1 MCLFNLFSK
10 HNEKDDL
17 PPPKPTTLGRR
28 TPEATSRLQGSKFS
42 SDASRRSSTEK
53 DKYGYGTGYSSGNG
67 SLGVGGPH
75 GGLYGGVNGGIY
87 SGVSGGANGGVNGGV
102 YGGVSGTSHG
112 SGLAPG
118 GMGSSPGGGYGKPDS
133 VEKLL
138 SRIEESGARDEI
150 IAALL
155 GTGLPSP
162 NKSVSVRGT
171 PWTQAQS
178 SSDSRATS
186 QPAQPDSSVED
197 DAYEKPEDL
206 ISPLSIVTNAI
217 ATNTSIQCERL
228 RSQMPMPPGV
238 REAIMAPIKERLGA
252 YFFDCPF
259 KLEKATC
266 DPLASRLIDDSDAA
280 VYFQL
285 FFQTRNPLVGLL
297 DSTLH
302 TVEYVYANSFTLFSV
317 ICALGCAMS
326 ARPRDRAIYP
336 VLMNLASGN
345 VKWSIAAAVRSLA
358 TIQAI
363 VNMQYWAPVSPTQVD
378 DTSSISL
385 SYAMQLAREMSIDR
399 PDVIREYVNAECD
412 SLSPDVRGRYVR
424 NYERTWLRTL
434 IADKGFGIMN
444 GKLHSVNWKE
454 IPSSAAEWWKAPLAE
469 PTDRMLSGIIEIRR
483 LLLSQVDK
491 RKHDA
496 STPSSILEWHKESYN
511 TLTRLRNQRCIH
523 DDSPSAKSLPVL
535 AFYMDHSI
543 LVLNAQAIRDIAAA
557 EDSSSSSEALLDI
570 ERKSIEVASRV
581 LDLLV
586 TDKTMI
592 ELALGFQNNQ
602 YLMICH
608 VMTEV
613 LRAIKRGCLSSKEN
627 SAAAEKVISVIPLL
641 DQIVQLLPATS
652 AAHLYFD
659 LARFFAC
666 QIDSLMGAPDLQEM
680 RETIDTG
687 MFTDD
692 WFKAMDTGVP
702 DVYTF
707 LDMGYLGMDQPMM
720 GADDFMGLHDFNR
733 LE

>member
-1 MCLFNLFSK
+1 MEVSVEKNQQHQVACFSC
-10 HNEKDDL
+10 
-17 PPPKPTTLGRR
+17 R
-28 TPEATSRLQGSKFS
+28 
-42 SDASRRSSTEK
+42 ASRQKCDRQDPCSRC
-53 DKYGYGTGYSSGNG
+53 
-67 SLGVGGPH
+67 V
-75 GGLYGGVNGGIY
+75 
-87 SGVSGGANGGVNGGV
+87 
-102 YGGVSGTSHG
+102 SHG
-112 SGLAPG
+112 RTCKYPARSNRGRKH
-118 GMGSSPGGGYGKPDS
+118 GSTNKPDS

-138 SRIEESGARDEI
+138 SRIEESGAKEEI

-162 NKSVSVRGT
+162 NKTVSVRGT

-178 SSDSRATS
+178 SSDSRSTS
-186 QPAQPDSSVED
+186 QAAQPDSPPED
-197 DAYEKPEDL
+197 DGYDHPEDL
-206 ISPLSIVTNAI
+206 ISPLSIVTTAI
-217 ATNTSIQCERL
+217 ATNTSAQCERL
-228 RSQMPMPPGV
+228 RSQMPMQPGV

-252 YFFDCPF
+252 YFSSHRAQQKDWDVLAAQSVDCPF

-266 DPLASRLIDDSDAA
+266 DPLASRLIDESDAT

-285 FFQTRNPLVGLL
+285 FFSTRNPLVGLL
-297 DSTLH
+297 DATLH

-336 VLMNLASGN
+336 VVVHLASGN
-345 VKWSIAAAVRSLA
+345 VKWSIAAAVKSLA

-363 VNMQYWAPVSPTQVD
+363 VNMQYWTSVSPTQGD
-378 DTSSISL
+378 DTSSIYT
-385 SYAMQLAREMSIDR
+385 SYAMQLAREMGISKS
-399 PDVIREYVNAECD
+399 DVIRDYVNAECE
-412 SLSPDVRGRYVR
+412 SSSPENIGRYIR

-434 IADKGFGIMN
+434 ISDKGFGIMN

-454 IPSSAAEWWKAPLAE
+454 IPSSAAQWWKAPLAE

-491 RKHDA
+491 RKQA
-496 STPSSILEWHKESYN
+496 NSTTSSIVEWHNESYDA
-511 TLTRLRNQRCIH
+511 LTRLRNDRCIP
-523 DDSPSAKSLPVL
+523 DDSPSGKLLPVL

-543 LVLNAQAIRDIAAA
+543 LVLNAQALRDITAA
-557 EDSSSSSEALLDI
+557 DDNSSPSSSVALLNI

-581 LDLLV
+581 LDLL
-586 TDKTMI
+586 TSDKTII

-613 LRAIKRGCLSSKEN
+613 LRAIKRGALTHEEN
-627 SAAAEKVISVIPLL
+627 STAAGKVIGVIPLL

-680 RETIDTG
+680 RESLDTG

-692 WFKAMDTGVP
+692 WFKAMDMGMP
-702 DVYTF
+702 DVYTL

-720 GADDFMGLHDFNR
+720 DTDDFMMLNDLNSVS
-733 LE
+733 

>member
-1 MCLFNLFSK
+1 M
-10 HNEKDDL
+10 
-17 PPPKPTTLGRR
+17 
-28 TPEATSRLQGSKFS
+28 EATVEKNQQHQVACFS
-42 SDASRRSSTEK
+42 CRASRQKCDRQ
-53 DKYGYGTGYSSGNG
+53 D
-67 SLGVGGPH
+67 PC
-75 GGLYGGVNGGIY
+75 
-87 SGVSGGANGGVNGGV
+87 
-102 YGGVSGTSHG
+102 
-112 SGLAPG
+112 
-118 GMGSSPGGGYGKPDS
+118 KPDS

-138 SRIEESGARDEI
+138 SRIEESGAKDEI

-162 NKSVSVRGT
+162 NKTVSVRGT

-186 QPAQPDSSVED
+186 QPAQPNSPPED
-197 DAYEKPEDL
+197 DGYDHPEDL
-206 ISPLSIVTNAI
+206 ISPLSIVTTAI

-228 RSQMPMPPGV
+228 RSQMPMQPGV

-252 YFFDCPF
+252 YFC
-259 KLEKATC
+259 
-266 DPLASRLIDDSDAA
+266 
-280 VYFQL
+280 
-285 FFQTRNPLVGLL
+285 LL
-297 DSTLH
+297 DATLH
-302 TVEYVYANSFTLFSV
+302 TVDYVYANSFTLFSV

-336 VLMNLASGN
+336 VLVHLASGN
-345 VKWSIAAAVRSLA
+345 VKWSIAAAVKSLA

-363 VNMQYWAPVSPTQVD
+363 VNMQYWTPVSPTQVD

-385 SYAMQLAREMSIDR
+385 NYAMQLAREMGISKS
-399 PDVIREYVNAECD
+399 DVIREYVNAECE
-412 SLSPDVRGRYVR
+412 SSSPENKGRYIR

-434 IADKGFGIMN
+434 ISDKGFGIMN

-454 IPSSAAEWWKAPLAE
+454 IPSSASQWWKAPLAE
-469 PTDRMLSGIIEIRR
+469 PTDRMLSGIIESRR

-491 RKHDA
+491 RKQA
-496 STPSSILEWHKESYN
+496 NSTMSSIVEWHNESYDA
-511 TLTRLRNQRCIH
+511 LTRLRNDRCIQ
-523 DDSPSAKSLPVL
+523 DDSPSGKLLPVL

-543 LVLNAQAIRDIAAA
+543 LVLNAQALRDITAA
-557 EDSSSSSEALLDI
+557 DDKFSPSSSEILLNI

-581 LDLLV
+581 LDLLAS
-586 TDKTMI
+586 DKTII

-613 LRAIKRGCLSSKEN
+613 LRAIKRGALTPEEN
-627 SAAAEKVISVIPLL
+627 SAAAGKVVGVIPLL

-692 WFKAMDTGVP
+692 WFKAMDTGMP
-702 DVYTF
+702 DVYTL

-720 GADDFMGLHDFNR
+720 DTNDFMVLNDLNSIT
-733 LE
+733 

>member
-1 MCLFNLFSK
+1 MEAPVEKTQQHQVACFSC
-10 HNEKDDL
+10 
-17 PPPKPTTLGRR
+17 R
-28 TPEATSRLQGSKFS
+28 
-42 SDASRRSSTEK
+42 ASRQKCDRQDPCSRCISHDRVCKYPARSNRGRK
-53 DKYGYGTGYSSGNG
+53 
-67 SLGVGGPH
+67 
-75 GGLYGGVNGGIY
+75 
-87 SGVSGGANGGVNGGV
+87 
-102 YGGVSGTSHG
+102 HG
-112 SGLAPG
+112 STN
-118 GMGSSPGGGYGKPDS
+118 KPDS

-138 SRIEESGARDEI
+138 SRIEESGAKDEI

-162 NKSVSVRGT
+162 NRTVSVRGT

-178 SSDSRATS
+178 STDSRATS
-186 QPAQPDSSVED
+186 QPAQPDSPTED
-197 DAYEKPEDL
+197 DEYNHPEDL
-206 ISPLSIVTNAI
+206 ISPLSIVTTAI

-228 RSQMPMPPGV
+228 RSQMPMQPGV

-252 YFFDCPF
+252 YFSSHRAQQKDWDVLAAQAVDCPF
-259 KLEKATC
+259 KLEKGTC
-266 DPLASRLIDDSDAA
+266 DPLASRLIDDSDAT

-285 FFQTRNPLVGLL
+285 FFSTRNPLVGLL
-297 DSTLH
+297 DATLH
-302 TVEYVYANSFTLFSV
+302 TVDYVYANSFTLFSV
-317 ICALGCAMS
+317 VCALGCAMS

-345 VKWSIAAAVRSLA
+345 VKWSIAAAVKSLA

-363 VNMQYWAPVSPTQVD
+363 VNMQYWTPVSPTQVD
-378 DTSSISL
+378 DSSSISL
-385 SYAMQLAREMSIDR
+385 SYAMQLAREMGISR
-399 PDVIREYVNAECD
+399 SEVIREYVNAECEN
-412 SLSPDVRGRYVR
+412 SPSENKGRCIR
-424 NYERTWLRTL
+424 NFERTWLRTL

-454 IPSSAAEWWKAPLAE
+454 IPSSAAQWWKAPLAE

-491 RKHDA
+491 RKQA
-496 STPSSILEWHKESYN
+496 NSITSSIVEWHKESYDA
-511 TLTRLRNQRCIH
+511 LTQLRNERCIK
-523 DDSPSAKSLPVL
+523 DDSPSAQLLPVL

-543 LVLNAQAIRDIAAA
+543 LVLNAQALRDLAAA
-557 EDSSSSSEALLDI
+557 EDSTSPSSSEALLGI

-581 LDLLV
+581 LDLLSL
-586 TDKTMI
+586 DKTII

-613 LRAIKRGCLSSKEN
+613 LRAIKRGALTPEEN
-627 SAAAEKVISVIPLL
+627 SAAAGKVIGVIPLL

-692 WFKAMDTGVP
+692 WFKAMDTGMP
-702 DVYTF
+702 DVYTL

-720 GADDFMGLHDFNR
+720 DTDDFMALNDFNSIT
-733 LE
+733 